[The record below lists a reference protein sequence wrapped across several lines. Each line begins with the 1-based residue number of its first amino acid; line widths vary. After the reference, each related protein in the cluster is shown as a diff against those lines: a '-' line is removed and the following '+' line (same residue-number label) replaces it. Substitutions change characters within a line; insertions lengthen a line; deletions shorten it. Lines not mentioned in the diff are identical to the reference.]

1 MQTVDKGEYTMRQ
14 TKEIEDNKNN
24 SNNNN
29 ILFSSKITIADIA
42 KELGVSTTTVSRAIS
57 GKGRIGKE
65 TVKRVLDCIEKYKF
79 RPNSIAKSL
88 ADSKTYNIGIAFP
101 ADPEF
106 INTPFFQVCLL
117 GLCEIAAAMNYD
129 VVVTTVKETDI
140 NQLKRL
146 VEYNKVDGVILT
158 RNQDND
164 IAISYL
170 KQTGIPFVLVGTDED
185 DSIAQIDNNH
195 IEACEKLIS
204 LLITD
209 GVKGI
214 AMIAGDRKH
223 MVNRFRCEGYFN
235 AFKNNNIDIVKE
247 LVFLDCK
254 SPIFV
259 DQAVHNILKNKP
271 ECIVCTDDVICGKVL
286 SILRDMGYSIPEDIK
301 VASFYDSVYMETNN
315 PPITAIEF
323 NAEELGTI
331 AGKKL
336 IDIIGGDRSISKAVL
351 DYEIHLRRSTK

>member
-1 MQTVDKGEYTMRQ
+1 MNKRLCILNYKGVLSMKQTDDVKD
-14 TKEIEDNKNN
+14 
-24 SNNNN
+24 NN
-29 ILFSSKITIADIA
+29 IIIYSNKVTISDIA

-65 TVKRVLDCIEKYKF
+65 TVKRVNECIEKYKF
-79 RPNSIAKSL
+79 KPNSIAKSL
-88 ADSKTYNIGIAFP
+88 ADSKTYNIGVAFP
-101 ADPEF
+101 AESDF

-117 GLCEIAAAMNYD
+117 GLCEITAIMNYN

-146 VEYNKVDGVILT
+146 VEYNKVDGVVLT
-158 RNQDND
+158 RNLDND

-170 KQTGIPFVLVGTDED
+170 RQTGIPFVLVGSGED
-185 DSIAQIDNNH
+185 DTIVQIDNNH
-195 IEACEKLIS
+195 MEACEKLIS
-204 LLITD
+204 LLIAD

-214 AMIAGDRKH
+214 ALIAGDRKH

-235 AFKNNNIDIVKE
+235 AFKNNNVPIRQDM
-247 LVFLDCK
+247 VFLDCK

-259 DQAVHNILKNKP
+259 EQAVHNILKHKP
-271 ECIVCTDDVICGKVL
+271 ECIVCSDDVICGKVL
-286 SILRDMGYSIPEDIK
+286 SILRNLGYTIPEDIK
-301 VASFYDSVYMETNN
+301 VASLYDSVYMETNN

-331 AGKKL
+331 AGKQL
-336 IDIIGGDRSISKAVL
+336 IEIINGEYNPSKTDL